1 MIKNF
6 AISPEDMTIKSMEF
20 KSIDEDEG
28 REDVYDVRPFFDSLP
43 DFKDKLV
50 EALIYM
56 GCAVFPNTEIEIRYS
71 IGVYSISILGEG
83 YLGYYFNIRE
93 DEGVIDSVEVRFQNK
108 DTRLPGEMV
117 FEVIN
122 CLDTESDMK
131 SRLALKL
138 QERFKNKRFTSVPIA
153 LELYGRLKYIY
164 TIINMCNEFIYNG
177 HIPKKEDSDE
187 KERTTK

>member
-1 MIKNF
+1 MNKNF
-6 AISPEDMTIKSMEF
+6 IISPEDMTIKSMEF

-43 DFKDKLV
+43 DFKDKLA

-83 YLGYYFNIRE
+83 YLGYYFNISE

-108 DTRLPGEMV
+108 DTRLPGDTV

-138 QERFKNKRFTSVPIA
+138 QERFKDKRFTSVPIA
-153 LELYGRLKYIY
+153 LELYDRLKYIY
-164 TIINMCNEFIYNG
+164 TIINMCNEFIYSG
-177 HIPKKEDSDE
+177 HILKKE
-187 KERTTK
+187 KE